1 MTAELWTSTEMS
13 SLLRASA
20 MSSMNDASYA
30 YSASSRGIT
39 AGRALGSNTMG
50 LMFTSVESA
59 DESTAQSAPLDLSV
73 FSLGLRKSPPASRG
87 ESDVAAPL
95 CALAAKG
102 TTEGRLLVDTASFSK
117 IQVRLWLLW

>member
-1 MTAELWTSTEMS
+1 M
-13 SLLRASA
+13 RAPA
-20 MSSMNDASYA
+20 DAA
-30 YSASSRGIT
+30 P
-39 AGRALGSNTMG
+39 AGQALGSNTMG

-59 DESTAQSAPLDLSV
+59 DERTAQSAPLDLSV
-73 FSLGLRKSPPASRG
+73 FSLGLRKSPPAASRG